1 MLSRDGKID
10 VAEERKRLLV
20 IGASGLLGSK
30 VYTQAGDEY
39 QVSGSYNPEVDGKS
53 SWRLEPLDIGSK
65 DEVERLFG
73 KTKPDIVIL
82 CAAMTNVDACE
93 SHPLVANRVNAA
105 GPELVAR
112 SCKKAGTRLV
122 HVSTDYVFD
131 GAKTRKYTEEDVP
144 RPISVYGQSKLAGEK
159 AVLRTFPEAV
169 VARPAVL
176 YGWNPLED
184 KENFVTWVLK
194 KIRGGQKA
202 TLFEDQRIS
211 PTYADDLARTLLE
224 ITARDVRG
232 VWHVS
237 GPECL
242 DRPTCGR
249 LIAKTFGLDESLV
262 VPVPSSSVSLP
273 AKRPRNSC
281 LDISKVERLLGR
293 KTTSFQEGLRLM
305 RETESHQHRR

>member
-1 MLSRDGKID
+1 M
-10 VAEERKRLLV
+10 APRKMLV

-30 VYTQAGDEY
+30 LYAQAAGRYEL
-39 QVSGSYNPEVDGKS
+39 VGTYNPEVDGKCS
-53 SWRLEPLDIGSK
+53 LRLEPFDIGSK
-65 DEVERLFG
+65 EEVERLFD
-73 KTKPDIVIL
+73 KARPDIVIL
-82 CAAMTNVDACE
+82 TAAMTNVDACE
-93 SHPLVANRVNAA
+93 KQPLLANRENAT

-112 SCKKAGTRLV
+112 ACKRLSARLV
-122 HVSTDYVFD
+122 DVSTDYVFD
-131 GAKTRKYTEEDVP
+131 GSKGRRYTEEDVP
-144 RPISVYGQSKLAGEK
+144 RPISVYGASKLAGERT
-159 AVLRTFPEAV
+159 VLSTMPGAV

-184 KENFVTWVLK
+184 KDNFVTWVLK
-194 KIRGGQKA
+194 KLRKGEKA

-224 ITARDVRG
+224 LAERDVSG

-237 GPECL
+237 GPDCL

-249 LIAKTFGLDESLV
+249 MIAKAFELDEGLI

-281 LDISKVERLLGR
+281 LDVAKVESFLGR
-293 KTTSFQEGLRLM
+293 KTVSFEAGLKSMRLQEKKR
-305 RETESHQHRR
+305 